1 MIPNDFEYYRPHFIT
16 EALQLYSN
24 FYQQGKNSLYYG
36 GGTEIITLGR
46 FEEFF
51 ANSII
56 DIKEI
61 PECNVIVRNQNYVI
75 FGAALTLTR
84 VSESNVFPLLSKTA
98 SRVAD
103 HTARNKITLGGN
115 IAGEIPY
122 REAVLPFLLAD
133 SIFVIAGMKG
143 IRYVSIHSLFIERL
157 RLNKGE
163 FLLQVV
169 TDIEYV
175 GLPFYSVKKRK
186 IEKIDYPVITL
197 AALKKGNKIRMA
209 FSGLCAFP
217 FRSTAMETAIN
228 NNQLSVEDKIENT
241 VLYIPAPVLDDIR
254 GSRDYRLFVLRNILR
269 DMLEHFEGGRF

>member
-1 MIPNDFEYYRPHFIT
+1 MIPSDFEYYRPHSIT
-16 EALQLYSN
+16 EALQLYSKL
-24 FYQQGKNSLYYG
+24 YQEEKNPIYYG
-36 GGTEIITLGR
+36 GGTEIITFGR
-46 FEEFF
+46 FGNLN
-51 ANSII
+51 AYSII

-61 PECNVIVRNQNYVI
+61 PECNVLGRTPHHMVL
-75 FGAALTLTR
+75 GAALTLTR

-115 IAGEIPY
+115 IAGEICY

-133 SIFVIAGMKG
+133 STFGIVGIKGM
-143 IRYVSIHSLFIERL
+143 RYVSIHSLFIERL

-163 FLLQVV
+163 FLLQVL
-169 TDIEYV
+169 TDIEYI

-186 IEKIDYPVITL
+186 LEKVDYPVITL
-197 AALKKGNKIRMA
+197 AALKKGNEIRMA

-217 FRSTAMETAIN
+217 FRSTAMEIAIN
-228 NNQLSVEDKIENT
+228 NNQMSVEDKIENT

-269 DMLEHFEGGRF
+269 DMLEHFEGGIV

>member
-1 MIPNDFEYYRPHFIT
+1 MIPSDFEYYRPHSIT
-16 EALQLYSN
+16 EALQLYSKL
-24 FYQQGKNSLYYG
+24 YQEEKNPIYYG

-46 FEEFF
+46 FG
-51 ANSII
+51 NLNTYSII

-61 PECNVIVRNQNYVI
+61 PECNVLGRTPHHMVL
-75 FGAALTLTR
+75 GAALTLTR

-115 IAGEIPY
+115 IAGEICY

-133 SIFVIAGMKG
+133 STFGIVGIKGM
-143 IRYVSIHSLFIERL
+143 RYVSIHSLFIERL

-163 FLLQVV
+163 FLLQVL
-169 TDIEYV
+169 TDIEYI

-186 IEKIDYPVITL
+186 LEKVDYPVITL
-197 AALKKGNKIRMA
+197 AALKKGNEIRMA

-217 FRSTAMETAIN
+217 FRSTAMEIAIN
-228 NNQLSVEDKIENT
+228 NNQMSVEDKIENT

-269 DMLEHFEGGRF
+269 DMLEHFEGGIV

>member
-1 MIPNDFEYYRPHFIT
+1 MIPSDFEYYRPHSIT
-16 EALQLYSN
+16 EALQLYSKL
-24 FYQQGKNSLYYG
+24 YQEEKNPIYYG

-46 FEEFF
+46 FG
-51 ANSII
+51 NLNTYSII

-61 PECNVIVRNQNYVI
+61 PECNILGRTPHHMVL
-75 FGAALTLTR
+75 GAALTLTR

-115 IAGEIPY
+115 IAGEICY

-133 SIFVIAGMKG
+133 STFGIVGIKGM
-143 IRYVSIHSLFIERL
+143 RYVSIHSLFIERL

-163 FLLQVV
+163 FLLQVL
-169 TDIEYV
+169 TDIEYI

-186 IEKIDYPVITL
+186 LEKVDYPVITL
-197 AALKKGNKIRMA
+197 AALKKGNEIRMA

-217 FRSTAMETAIN
+217 FRSTAMEIAIN
-228 NNQLSVEDKIENT
+228 NNQMSVEDKIENT

-269 DMLEHFEGGRF
+269 DMLEHFEGGIV

>member
-1 MIPNDFEYYRPHFIT
+1 MIPSDFEYYRPHSIT
-16 EALQLYSN
+16 EALQLYSKL
-24 FYQQGKNSLYYG
+24 YQEEKNPIYYG

-46 FEEFF
+46 FG
-51 ANSII
+51 NLNTYSVI

-61 PECNVIVRNQNYVI
+61 PECNVLGRTPHHMVL
-75 FGAALTLTR
+75 GAALTLTR

-115 IAGEIPY
+115 IAGEICY

-133 SIFVIAGMKG
+133 STFGIVGIKGM
-143 IRYVSIHSLFIERL
+143 RYVSIHSLFIERL

-163 FLLQVV
+163 FLLQVL
-169 TDIEYV
+169 TDIEYI

-186 IEKIDYPVITL
+186 LEKIDYPLITL
-197 AALKKGNKIRMA
+197 AALKKGNEIRMA

-217 FRSTAMETAIN
+217 FRSTAMEIAIN
-228 NNQLSVEDKIENT
+228 NNQMSVEDKIENT

-269 DMLEHFEGGRF
+269 DMLEHFEGGIV

>member
-1 MIPNDFEYYRPHFIT
+1 MIPSDFEYYRPHSIT
-16 EALQLYSN
+16 EALQLYSKL
-24 FYQQGKNSLYYG
+24 YQEEKNPIYYG

-46 FEEFF
+46 FG
-51 ANSII
+51 NLNTYSII

-61 PECNVIVRNQNYVI
+61 PECNVLGRTPHHMVL
-75 FGAALTLTR
+75 GAALTLTR

-115 IAGEIPY
+115 IAGEICY

-133 SIFVIAGMKG
+133 STFGIVGIKGM
-143 IRYVSIHSLFIERL
+143 RYVSIHSLFIERL

-163 FLLQVV
+163 FLLQVL
-169 TDIEYV
+169 TDIEYI

-186 IEKIDYPVITL
+186 LEKVDYPVITL
-197 AALKKGNKIRMA
+197 AALKKGNEIRMA

-217 FRSTAMETAIN
+217 FRSTAMEIAIN
-228 NNQLSVEDKIENT
+228 NNQMSVEDKIENT

-254 GSRDYRLFVLRNILR
+254 GSREYRLFVLRNILR
-269 DMLEHFEGGRF
+269 DMLEHFEGGIV

>member
-1 MIPNDFEYYRPHFIT
+1 MIPSDFEYYRPHSIT
-16 EALQLYSN
+16 EALQLYSKL
-24 FYQQGKNSLYYG
+24 YQEEKNPIYYG

-46 FEEFF
+46 FG
-51 ANSII
+51 NLNTYSII

-61 PECNVIVRNQNYVI
+61 PECNVLGRTPHHMVL
-75 FGAALTLTR
+75 GAALTLTR

-115 IAGEIPY
+115 IAGEICY

-133 SIFVIAGMKG
+133 STFGIVGIKGM
-143 IRYVSIHSLFIERL
+143 RYVSIHSLFIERL

-163 FLLQVV
+163 FLLQVL
-169 TDIEYV
+169 TDIEYI

-186 IEKIDYPVITL
+186 LEKIDYPVITL
-197 AALKKGNKIRMA
+197 AALKKGNEIRMA

-217 FRSTAMETAIN
+217 FRSTAMEIAIN
-228 NNQLSVEDKIENT
+228 NNQMSVEDKIENT

-269 DMLEHFEGGRF
+269 DMLEHFEGGIV

>member
-1 MIPNDFEYYRPHFIT
+1 MIPSDFEYYRPHSIT
-16 EALQLYSN
+16 EALQLYSKL
-24 FYQQGKNSLYYG
+24 YQEEKNPLYYG

-46 FEEFF
+46 FG
-51 ANSII
+51 NLNTYSII

-61 PECNVIVRNQNYVI
+61 PECNVLGRTPHHMVL
-75 FGAALTLTR
+75 GAALTLTR

-115 IAGEIPY
+115 IAGEICY

-133 SIFVIAGMKG
+133 STFGIVGIKGM
-143 IRYVSIHSLFIERL
+143 RYVSIHSLFIERL

-163 FLLQVV
+163 FLLQVL
-169 TDIEYV
+169 TDIEYI

-186 IEKIDYPVITL
+186 LEKVDYPVITL
-197 AALKKGNKIRMA
+197 AALKKGNEIRMA

-217 FRSTAMETAIN
+217 FRSTAMEIAIN
-228 NNQLSVEDKIENT
+228 NNQMSVEDKIENT

-269 DMLEHFEGGRF
+269 DMLEHFEGGIV

>member
-1 MIPNDFEYYRPHFIT
+1 MIPSDFEYYRPHSIT
-16 EALQLYSN
+16 EALQLYSKL
-24 FYQQGKNSLYYG
+24 YQEEKNPIYYG

-46 FEEFF
+46 FGNLN
-51 ANSII
+51 AYSII

-61 PECNVIVRNQNYVI
+61 PECNVLGRTPHHMVL
-75 FGAALTLTR
+75 GAALTLTR

-115 IAGEIPY
+115 IAGEICY

-133 SIFVIAGMKG
+133 STFGIVGIKGM
-143 IRYVSIHSLFIERL
+143 RYVSIHSLFIERL
-157 RLNKGE
+157 RLNKGK
-163 FLLQVV
+163 FLLQVL
-169 TDIEYV
+169 TDIEYI

-186 IEKIDYPVITL
+186 LEKVDYPVITL
-197 AALKKGNKIRMA
+197 AALKKGNEIRMA

-217 FRSTAMETAIN
+217 FRSTAMEIAIN
-228 NNQLSVEDKIENT
+228 NNQMSVEDKIENT

-269 DMLEHFEGGRF
+269 DMLEHFEGGIV

>member
-1 MIPNDFEYYRPHFIT
+1 MIPSDFEYYRPHSIT
-16 EALQLYSN
+16 EALQLYSKL
-24 FYQQGKNSLYYG
+24 YQEEKNPIYYG
-36 GGTEIITLGR
+36 GGTEIITFGR
-46 FEEFF
+46 FG
-51 ANSII
+51 NLNTYSVI

-61 PECNVIVRNQNYVI
+61 PECNVLGRTPHHMVL
-75 FGAALTLTR
+75 GAALTLTR

-115 IAGEIPY
+115 IAGEICY

-133 SIFVIAGMKG
+133 STFGIVGIKGM
-143 IRYVSIHSLFIERL
+143 RYVSIHSLFIERL

-163 FLLQVV
+163 FLLQVL
-169 TDIEYV
+169 TDIEYI

-186 IEKIDYPVITL
+186 LEKIDYPLITL
-197 AALKKGNKIRMA
+197 AALKKGNEIRMA

-217 FRSTAMETAIN
+217 FRSTAMEIAIN
-228 NNQLSVEDKIENT
+228 NNQMSVEDKIENT

-269 DMLEHFEGGRF
+269 DMLEHFEGGIV

>member
-1 MIPNDFEYYRPHFIT
+1 MIPSDFEYYRPHSIT
-16 EALQLYSN
+16 EALQLYSKL
-24 FYQQGKNSLYYG
+24 YQEEKYPIYYG

-46 FEEFF
+46 FG
-51 ANSII
+51 NLNTHSVI

-61 PECNVIVRNQNYVI
+61 PECNVLGRNQHHMVL
-75 FGAALTLTR
+75 GAALTLTR
-84 VSESNVFPLLSKTA
+84 VSESNVFPLLSNTA

-115 IAGEIPY
+115 IAGEICY

-133 SIFVIAGMKG
+133 STFGIVGMKG

-157 RLNKGE
+157 RLSKGE
-163 FLLQVV
+163 FLLQVL
-169 TDIEYV
+169 TDIEYI

-186 IEKIDYPVITL
+186 LEKIDYPVITL

-209 FSGLCAFP
+209 FSGLCDFP
-217 FRSTAMETAIN
+217 FRSTAMEITIN
-228 NNQLSVEDKIENT
+228 NNQMSVEDKIENT

-254 GSRDYRLFVLRNILR
+254 GSREYRLFVLRNILR
-269 DMLEHFEGGRF
+269 DMLEHFEGGRV

>member
-1 MIPNDFEYYRPHFIT
+1 MIPSDFEYYRPHSIT
-16 EALQLYSN
+16 EALQLYSKL
-24 FYQQGKNSLYYG
+24 YQEGKNPIYYG

-46 FEEFF
+46 FGNLY
-51 ANSII
+51 AHSVI

-61 PECNVIVRNQNYVI
+61 PECNMLGRHQHHMVL
-75 FGAALTLTR
+75 GAALTLTR

-115 IAGEIPY
+115 IAGEIHY

-133 SIFVIAGMKG
+133 STFGIVGMKG

-157 RLNKGE
+157 RLSKGE
-163 FLLQVV
+163 FLLHVL

-186 IEKIDYPVITL
+186 LEKIDYPVITL

-209 FSGLCAFP
+209 FSGLCPFP
-217 FRSTAMETAIN
+217 FRSTAMEIAIN
-228 NNQLSVEDKIENT
+228 NNQMSVEDKIENT
-241 VLYIPAPVLDDIR
+241 MLYIPAPVLDDIR
-254 GSRDYRLFVLRNILR
+254 GSRDYRLFVFKNILR

>member
-1 MIPNDFEYYRPHFIT
+1 MIPSDFEYYRPHSIT
-16 EALQLYSN
+16 EALQLYSKL
-24 FYQQGKNSLYYG
+24 YQEDKNPIYYG

-46 FEEFF
+46 FG
-51 ANSII
+51 NLNTYSII

-61 PECNVIVRNQNYVI
+61 PECNVLGRTPHHMVL
-75 FGAALTLTR
+75 GAALTLTR

-115 IAGEIPY
+115 IAGEICY

-133 SIFVIAGMKG
+133 STFGIVGIKGM
-143 IRYVSIHSLFIERL
+143 RYVSIHSLFIERL

-163 FLLQVV
+163 FLLQVL
-169 TDIEYV
+169 TDIEYI

-186 IEKIDYPVITL
+186 LEKVDYPVITL
-197 AALKKGNKIRMA
+197 AALKKGNEIRMA

-217 FRSTAMETAIN
+217 FRSTAMEIAIN
-228 NNQLSVEDKIENT
+228 NNQMSVEDKIENT

-269 DMLEHFEGGRF
+269 DMLEHFEGGIV

>member
-1 MIPNDFEYYRPHFIT
+1 MIPSDFEYYRPHSIT
-16 EALQLYSN
+16 EALQLYSKL
-24 FYQQGKNSLYYG
+24 YQEEKNPIYYG

-46 FEEFF
+46 FG
-51 ANSII
+51 NLNTYSVI

-61 PECNVIVRNQNYVI
+61 PECNVLGRTPHHMVL
-75 FGAALTLTR
+75 GAALTLTR

-115 IAGEIPY
+115 IAGEICY

-133 SIFVIAGMKG
+133 STFGIVGIKGM
-143 IRYVSIHSLFIERL
+143 RYVSIHSLFIERL

-163 FLLQVV
+163 FLLQVL
-169 TDIEYV
+169 TDIEYI

-186 IEKIDYPVITL
+186 LEKIDYPVLTL
-197 AALKKGNKIRMA
+197 AALKKGNEIRMA

-217 FRSTAMETAIN
+217 FRSTAMEIAIN
-228 NNQLSVEDKIENT
+228 NNQMSVEDKIENT

-269 DMLEHFEGGRF
+269 DMLEHFEGGIV

>member
-1 MIPNDFEYYRPHFIT
+1 MIPSDFEYYRPHSIT
-16 EALQLYSN
+16 EALQLYSKL
-24 FYQQGKNSLYYG
+24 YQEEKNPIYYG

-46 FEEFF
+46 FG
-51 ANSII
+51 NLNTYSII

-61 PECNVIVRNQNYVI
+61 PECNVLGRTPHHMVL
-75 FGAALTLTR
+75 GAALTLTR

-115 IAGEIPY
+115 IAGEICY

-133 SIFVIAGMKG
+133 STFGIIGIKGM
-143 IRYVSIHSLFIERL
+143 RYVSIHSLFIERL

-163 FLLQVV
+163 FLLQVL
-169 TDIEYV
+169 TDIEYI

-186 IEKIDYPVITL
+186 LDKVDYPVITL
-197 AALKKGNKIRMA
+197 AALKKGNEIRMA

-217 FRSTAMETAIN
+217 FRSTAMEIAIN
-228 NNQLSVEDKIENT
+228 NNQMSVEDKIENT

-269 DMLEHFEGGRF
+269 DMLEHFKGGIV